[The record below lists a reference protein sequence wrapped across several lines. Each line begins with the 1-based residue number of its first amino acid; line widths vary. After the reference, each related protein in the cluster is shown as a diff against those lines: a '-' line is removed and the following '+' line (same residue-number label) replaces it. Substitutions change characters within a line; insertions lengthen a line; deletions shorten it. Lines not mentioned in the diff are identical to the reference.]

1 MEQSRMEK
9 DEIKRMSEEMEELL
23 EAFSGPDDAEREMAA
38 GRVEADQAGKMAE
51 ADRAGKAAEADRAG

>member
-1 MEQSRMEK
+1 MEK
-9 DEIKRMSEEMEELL
+9 EEIKRMSEEMEELL

-51 ADRAGKAAEADRAG
+51 AERGR